1 MAAGA
6 QQTKVVRVG
15 YVWSTNFAEG
25 ESDEEY
31 KSGYAYEYLQ
41 KVAYYTGWEYQY
53 VYGDW
58 SDIFQ
63 MLVDGQ
69 VDLMIGVSYTPERA
83 RIMDFPDY
91 PMGQENY
98 YIYVWQN
105 SALANLS
112 ASELVGLS
120 IGCTGGSMQNLSL
133 EAWNQ
138 EHGSSCTIQTFSG
151 NIDMYKAFASHT
163 IDAVVDTDNAI
174 LPTDGLVPLVK
185 VGSSDYYLAVRK
197 NAEDILSELNTA
209 LEQIDHSDPYYLQN
223 LHSKFFSE
231 TAIATTLTAPEKA
244 WLADH
249 PVIRVGYLNSYLP
262 YCSKDG
268 SGQPTGVMLDIFS
281 GIFAKLKVD
290 AQPQI
295 QYTAFDNQQAM
306 VDAVKAGDV
315 DVIFPIGGDVWFS
328 ESLGLYQTA
337 DIAQILLDLVYKGDY
352 AHLTIEKIGVNRNNL
367 MQYMDSVHRYPDA
380 QVVFFDS
387 TEDCLKAIVS
397 GSIDC
402 TITNG
407 LRTDGLVRR
416 DIYQS
421 LNALELSDPF
431 PICMGVR
438 RGETD
443 LLILLNHGLNTLDKN
458 YVLSSTYQ
466 YQDNIYVYTPMD
478 FLLENVLWVVTGIVL
493 FALVIILAAYRDAQ
507 KTRRHLAQEKALTKN
522 LEDALEE
529 AQCANQAKTIFLNN
543 ISHDI
548 RTPMNAIMGFT
559 DIAMKY
565 NPKPEVENCLQKIRE
580 SSEHLLTLI
589 NDVLDISRI
598 ESGKIKFAPIGV
610 DIVEVADT
618 VLSIMYG
625 FLSNRNI
632 TFHTHLAIPETRY
645 VLADAVRIREVLVN
659 ILGNAVKF
667 TGDGGSITFTSDYL
681 PGADDR
687 HMIVRYRVTDTG
699 VGMTKEFVK
708 HIFDEFS
715 QEESSARTYY
725 KGSGLGMAISKRY
738 VDLMD
743 GNISVESEKGK
754 GSTFTVE
761 LPLELTEADKV
772 QKQASPGDST
782 DLTGVKILMAEDN
795 DLNAEI
801 AMVQLEELGIHITRA
816 SDGKEALKIFA
827 SNQPGTFDIIFMDI
841 MMPNMNGYE
850 ATKAIRA
857 LQNRPDARTIP
868 IIAMTANA
876 FAEDVQASLDAGM
889 NLSLI
894 HI

>member
-1 MAAGA
+1 MKKRLTALLLSLVLVAGLIWA
-6 QQTKVVRVG
+6 GFAYFGFVSQTIYEESTAHLTEIFHQANQTLYNLVSVN
-15 YVWSTNFAEG
+15 WSRMRMWVPYLEKA
-25 ESDEEY
+25 ESDEEVL
-31 KSGYAYEYLQ
+31 AYVDQAREESNFTDFYFISRNGEYLTL
-41 KVAYYTGWEYQY
+41 TGNRGYLDLRDQLPNLILEKQPIVVNSVVPDQPEIMVFAIPAKQGSYRGFDY
-53 VYGDW
+53 EAIAITYNN
-58 SDIFQ
+58 SD
-63 MLVDGQ
+63 MV
-69 VDLMIGVSYTPERA
+69 
-83 RIMDFPDY
+83 
-91 PMGQENY
+91 N
-98 YIYVWQN
+98 
-105 SALANLS
+105 ALKIS
-112 ASELVGLS
+112 
-120 IGCTGGSMQNLSL
+120 
-133 EAWNQ
+133 
-138 EHGSSCTIQTFSG
+138 
-151 NIDMYKAFASHT
+151 AFAGQAST
-163 IDAVVDTDNAI
+163 YAVLPDGRIAVDN
-174 LPTDGLVPLVK
+174 
-185 VGSSDYYLAVRK
+185 SSEA
-197 NAEDILSELNTA
+197 
-209 LEQIDHSDPYYLQN
+209 
-223 LHSKFFSE
+223 
-231 TAIATTLTAPEKA
+231 
-244 WLADH
+244 
-249 PVIRVGYLNSYLP
+249 
-262 YCSKDG
+262 
-268 SGQPTGVMLDIFS
+268 
-281 GIFAKLKVD
+281 
-290 AQPQI
+290 
-295 QYTAFDNQQAM
+295 
-306 VDAVKAGDV
+306 
-315 DVIFPIGGDVWFS
+315 
-328 ESLGLYQTA
+328 
-337 DIAQILLDLVYKGDY
+337 
-352 AHLTIEKIGVNRNNL
+352 
-367 MQYMDSVHRYPDA
+367 MDSVHNLFVLLEESKSLTDDQITA
-380 QVVFFDS
+380 LQQDFLS
-387 TEDCLKAIVS
+387 GNS
-397 GSIDC
+397 GSLLFKINGVSNYLVYESANFQNWTVVGIVPADVVNSSMNELQTT
-402 TITNG
+402 TITVVSAI
-407 LRTDGLVRR
+407 TIAMAV
-416 DIYQS
+416 
-421 LNALELSDPF
+421 
-431 PICMGVR
+431 M
-438 RGETD
+438 
-443 LLILLNHGLNTLDKN
+443 LLL
-458 YVLSSTYQ
+458 
-466 YQDNIYVYTPMD
+466 
-478 FLLENVLWVVTGIVL
+478 
-493 FALVIILAAYRDAQ
+493 LVIIQNRQKLKQKDKALLARDELFSKLSVNVDDVFLMVDANDLRVEYVSPNIEKLVGISEQQVLDDIHEIEHLIRTDESVHILDQLSTILPGEQREWDREYIHQ
-507 KTRRHLAQEKALTKN
+507 KTGEELWFRVVVFCTDIQGEKKYILDLSDRTKDKKIN
-522 LEDALEE
+522 QRLEDAFHTAEN
-529 AQCANQAKTIFLNN
+529 ANRAKTTFLNN
-543 ISHDI
+543 MSHDI
-548 RTPMNAIMGFT
+548 RTPMNAIIGFT
-559 DIAMKY
+559 NIAMKHE
-565 NPKPEVENCLQKIRE
+565 PEPEVRGCLEKIRE
-580 SSEHLLTLI
+580 SSDHLLTLI

-782 DLTGVKILMAEDN
+782 DLAGVKILMAEDN

-841 MMPNMNGYE
+841 MMPKMNGYE

-889 NLSLI
+889 NDHLSKPIVIDEVVKTIARNLNR
-894 HI
+894 

>member
-1 MAAGA
+1 MKKRWIALLLVLVLVAGVIWAGSAYFDFVA
-6 QQTKVVRVG
+6 QTIFDESTAHLTEIFHQANQQLYNLVSVN
-15 YVWSTNFAEG
+15 WSRMRMWAPYIEKTQ
-25 ESDEEY
+25 SDEEI
-31 KSGYAYEYLQ
+31 
-41 KVAYYTGWEYQY
+41 VAYVNQAREESNFTNFYFI
-53 VYGDW
+53 
-58 SDIFQ
+58 SR
-63 MLVDGQ
+63 DGKYITLSEGRGYL
-69 VDLMIGVSYTPERA
+69 DLRE
-83 RIMDFPDY
+83 
-91 PMGQENY
+91 Q
-98 YIYVWQN
+98 
-105 SALANLS
+105 
-112 ASELVGLS
+112 
-120 IGCTGGSMQNLSL
+120 
-133 EAWNQ
+133 
-138 EHGSSCTIQTFSG
+138 
-151 NIDMYKAFASHT
+151 
-163 IDAVVDTDNAI
+163 
-174 LPTDGLVPLVK
+174 LPTLILDDQPIIVNSVVPDKPEIMVFAIPTER
-185 VGSSDYYLAVRK
+185 GSFRGFDY
-197 NAEDILSELNTA
+197 E
-209 LEQIDHSDPYYLQN
+209 
-223 LHSKFFSE
+223 
-231 TAIATTLTAPEKA
+231 AIAIT
-244 WLADH
+244 
-249 PVIRVGYLNSYLP
+249 YNNSDMVEALKISAFNGQASTYAVLP
-262 YCSKDG
+262 DG
-268 SGQPTGVMLDIFS
+268 RI
-281 GIFAKLKVD
+281 AVD
-290 AQPQI
+290 
-295 QYTAFDNQQAM
+295 NS
-306 VDAVKAGDV
+306 
-315 DVIFPIGGDVWFS
+315 S
-328 ESLGLYQTA
+328 EA
-337 DIAQILLDLVYKGDY
+337 
-352 AHLTIEKIGVNRNNL
+352 
-367 MQYMDSVHRYPDA
+367 MDSVHNLFVLLEESKSLTDDQITA
-380 QVVFFDS
+380 LQQDFLS
-387 TEDCLKAIVS
+387 GNS
-397 GSIDC
+397 GSLLFKINGVSNYLVYEPANFQNWTVVGIVPADVVNSSMNELQAT
-402 TITNG
+402 TITVVSAITIAMAVMLLLLVIIQNRQKLKQKDNALLARDELFSKLSVNVDDVFLMVDAKDLHVEYVSPNIEKLVG
-407 LRTDGLVRR
+407 ISEQQVFDDIHEIEHLLRTDESEHIL
-416 DIYQS
+416 DQ
-421 LNALELSDPF
+421 LSDILP
-431 PICMGVR
+431 
-438 RGETD
+438 GEQRLWDREYIHQITGEELWFRVAAFCTD
-443 LLILLNHGLNTLDKN
+443 IQGEAKYILDLSDRTKDKKIN
-458 YVLSSTYQ
+458 QKLADAVHTA
-466 YQDNIYVYTPMD
+466 
-478 FLLENVLWVVTGIVL
+478 EN
-493 FALVIILAAYRDAQ
+493 
-507 KTRRHLAQEKALTKN
+507 
-522 LEDALEE
+522 
-529 AQCANQAKTIFLNN
+529 ANRAKTIFLNN
-543 ISHDI
+543 MSHDI

-699 VGMTKEFVK
+699 VGMTKEFMK

-715 QEESSARTYY
+715 QEESSARTHY

-738 VDLMD
+738 VDLMG

-772 QKQASPGDST
+772 QKQVSPVDST

-827 SNQPGTFDIIFMDI
+827 SNQPGTFDIILMDI
-841 MMPNMNGYE
+841 MMPKMNCYE

-889 NLSLI
+889 NDHLSKPI
-894 HI
+894 VMEEVIKAIARNIRQ

>member
-1 MAAGA
+1 MKKRWIALLLVLVLAAGVIWAGSAYFDFVA
-6 QQTKVVRVG
+6 QTIFDESTAHLTEIFHQANQQLYNLVSVN
-15 YVWSTNFAEG
+15 WSRMRMWAPYIEKTQ
-25 ESDEEY
+25 SDEEI
-31 KSGYAYEYLQ
+31 
-41 KVAYYTGWEYQY
+41 VAYVNQAREESNFTDFYFI
-53 VYGDW
+53 
-58 SDIFQ
+58 SR
-63 MLVDGQ
+63 DGK
-69 VDLMIGVSYTPERA
+69 
-83 RIMDFPDY
+83 
-91 PMGQENY
+91 
-98 YIYVWQN
+98 YI
-105 SALANLS
+105 
-112 ASELVGLS
+112 
-120 IGCTGGSMQNLSL
+120 T
-133 EAWNQ
+133 
-138 EHGSSCTIQTFSG
+138 
-151 NIDMYKAFASHT
+151 
-163 IDAVVDTDNAI
+163 
-174 LPTDGLVPLVK
+174 
-185 VGSSDYYLAVRK
+185 
-197 NAEDILSELNTA
+197 LSEGRGYLD
-209 LEQIDHSDPYYLQN
+209 LREQLPILILDDQPIVVNSVVPDKPEIMVFAIPTERGSFRGFDY
-223 LHSKFFSE
+223 E
-231 TAIATTLTAPEKA
+231 AIAIT
-244 WLADH
+244 
-249 PVIRVGYLNSYLP
+249 YNNSDMVEALKISAFNGQASTYAVLP
-262 YCSKDG
+262 DG
-268 SGQPTGVMLDIFS
+268 RI
-281 GIFAKLKVD
+281 AVD
-290 AQPQI
+290 
-295 QYTAFDNQQAM
+295 NS
-306 VDAVKAGDV
+306 
-315 DVIFPIGGDVWFS
+315 S
-328 ESLGLYQTA
+328 EA
-337 DIAQILLDLVYKGDY
+337 
-352 AHLTIEKIGVNRNNL
+352 
-367 MQYMDSVHRYPDA
+367 MDSVHNLFVLLEESKSLTDDQITA
-380 QVVFFDS
+380 LQQDFLS
-387 TEDCLKAIVS
+387 GNS
-397 GSIDC
+397 GSLLFKINGVSNYLVYESANFQNWTVVGIVPADVVNSSMNELQTT
-402 TITNG
+402 TITVVSAITIAMAVMLLLLVIIQNRQKLKQKDNALLARDELFSKLSVNVDDVFLMVDAKDLRVEYVSPNIEKLVG
-407 LRTDGLVRR
+407 ISEQQVFDDIHEIEHLLRTDESEHIL
-416 DIYQS
+416 DQ
-421 LNALELSDPF
+421 LSDILPGEQRLWDREYIHQITGEELWF
-431 PICMGVR
+431 RVAAFCTDIQ
-438 RGETD
+438 GETKYILD
-443 LLILLNHGLNTLDKN
+443 LSDRTKDKKIN
-458 YVLSSTYQ
+458 QKLADAVHTA
-466 YQDNIYVYTPMD
+466 
-478 FLLENVLWVVTGIVL
+478 EN
-493 FALVIILAAYRDAQ
+493 
-507 KTRRHLAQEKALTKN
+507 
-522 LEDALEE
+522 
-529 AQCANQAKTIFLNN
+529 ANRAKTIFLNN
-543 ISHDI
+543 MSHDI

-565 NPKPEVENCLQKIRE
+565 HPKPEVENCLQKIRE

-610 DIVEVADT
+610 DIVEVTDT

-738 VDLMD
+738 VDLMG

-782 DLTGVKILMAEDN
+782 DLAGVKILMAEDN

-841 MMPNMNGYE
+841 MMPKMNGYE

-889 NLSLI
+889 NDHLSKPI
-894 HI
+894 VMEEVIKTIARNIRQ

>member
-1 MAAGA
+1 MKKRWIALLLVLVLVAGVIWAGSAYFDFVA
-6 QQTKVVRVG
+6 QTIFDE
-15 YVWSTNFAEG
+15 ST
-25 ESDEEY
+25 
-31 KSGYAYEYLQ
+31 
-41 KVAYYTGWEYQY
+41 
-53 VYGDW
+53 
-58 SDIFQ
+58 
-63 MLVDGQ
+63 
-69 VDLMIGVSYTPERA
+69 
-83 RIMDFPDY
+83 
-91 PMGQENY
+91 
-98 YIYVWQN
+98 
-105 SALANLS
+105 
-112 ASELVGLS
+112 
-120 IGCTGGSMQNLSL
+120 
-133 EAWNQ
+133 
-138 EHGSSCTIQTFSG
+138 
-151 NIDMYKAFASHT
+151 
-163 IDAVVDTDNAI
+163 
-174 LPTDGLVPLVK
+174 
-185 VGSSDYYLAVRK
+185 
-197 NAEDILSELNTA
+197 
-209 LEQIDHSDPYYLQN
+209 
-223 LHSKFFSE
+223 
-231 TAIATTLTAPEKA
+231 
-244 WLADH
+244 
-249 PVIRVGYLNSYLP
+249 
-262 YCSKDG
+262 
-268 SGQPTGVMLDIFS
+268 
-281 GIFAKLKVD
+281 
-290 AQPQI
+290 
-295 QYTAFDNQQAM
+295 
-306 VDAVKAGDV
+306 
-315 DVIFPIGGDVWFS
+315 
-328 ESLGLYQTA
+328 
-337 DIAQILLDLVYKGDY
+337 
-352 AHLTIEKIGVNRNNL
+352 AHLTEIFHQANQQLYNLVSVNWSRMRMWAPYIEKTQSAEEIVAYVNQAREESNFTNFYFISRDGKYITLSEGRGYLDLREQLPILILDDQPIVVNSVVPDKPEIMVFAIPTERGSFRGFDYEAIAITYNNSDMVEAL
-367 MQYMDSVHRYPDA
+367 KISAFNGQASTYAVLPDGRIAVDNSSEAMDSVHNLFVLLEESKSLTDDQITA
-380 QVVFFDS
+380 LQQDFLS
-387 TEDCLKAIVS
+387 GNS
-397 GSIDC
+397 GSLLFKINGVSNYLVYESANFQNWTVVGIVPADVVNSSMNKLQST
-402 TITNG
+402 TITVVSAIAIAMAVMLLLLVIIQNRQKLKQKDNALLARDELFSNLSVNVDDVFLMVDAKDLRVEYVSPNIEKLVG
-407 LRTDGLVRR
+407 ISEQQVFDDIHEIEHLLRTDESEHIL
-416 DIYQS
+416 DQ
-421 LNALELSDPF
+421 LSDILP
-431 PICMGVR
+431 
-438 RGETD
+438 GEQRLWDREYIHQITGEELWFRVAAFCTD
-443 LLILLNHGLNTLDKN
+443 IQGEAKYILDLSDRTKDKKIN
-458 YVLSSTYQ
+458 QKLADAVHTA
-466 YQDNIYVYTPMD
+466 
-478 FLLENVLWVVTGIVL
+478 EN
-493 FALVIILAAYRDAQ
+493 
-507 KTRRHLAQEKALTKN
+507 
-522 LEDALEE
+522 
-529 AQCANQAKTIFLNN
+529 ANRAKTIFLNN
-543 ISHDI
+543 MSHDI
-548 RTPMNAIMGFT
+548 RTPMNAIIGFT
-559 DIAMKY
+559 NIARKY

-699 VGMTKEFVK
+699 VGMTKEFLK

-715 QEESSARTYY
+715 QEESSARTHY

-738 VDLMD
+738 VDLMG

-841 MMPNMNGYE
+841 MMPKMNGYE

-889 NLSLI
+889 NDHLSKPI
-894 HI
+894 VMEEVIKTIARNIRQ

>member
-1 MAAGA
+1 MKKRWIALLLVLVLVAGVIWAGSAYFDFVA
-6 QQTKVVRVG
+6 QTIFDESTAHLTEIFHQANQQLYNLVSVN
-15 YVWSTNFAEG
+15 WSRMRMWAPYIEKTQ
-25 ESDEEY
+25 SDEEI
-31 KSGYAYEYLQ
+31 
-41 KVAYYTGWEYQY
+41 VAYVNQAREESNFTNFYFI
-53 VYGDW
+53 
-58 SDIFQ
+58 SR
-63 MLVDGQ
+63 DGKYITLSEGRGYL
-69 VDLMIGVSYTPERA
+69 DLRE
-83 RIMDFPDY
+83 
-91 PMGQENY
+91 Q
-98 YIYVWQN
+98 
-105 SALANLS
+105 
-112 ASELVGLS
+112 
-120 IGCTGGSMQNLSL
+120 
-133 EAWNQ
+133 
-138 EHGSSCTIQTFSG
+138 
-151 NIDMYKAFASHT
+151 
-163 IDAVVDTDNAI
+163 
-174 LPTDGLVPLVK
+174 LPTLILDDQPIVVNSVVPDKPEIMVFAIPTER
-185 VGSSDYYLAVRK
+185 GSFRGFDY
-197 NAEDILSELNTA
+197 E
-209 LEQIDHSDPYYLQN
+209 
-223 LHSKFFSE
+223 
-231 TAIATTLTAPEKA
+231 AIAIT
-244 WLADH
+244 
-249 PVIRVGYLNSYLP
+249 YNNSDMVEALKISAFNGQASTYAVLP
-262 YCSKDG
+262 DG
-268 SGQPTGVMLDIFS
+268 RI
-281 GIFAKLKVD
+281 AVD
-290 AQPQI
+290 
-295 QYTAFDNQQAM
+295 NS
-306 VDAVKAGDV
+306 
-315 DVIFPIGGDVWFS
+315 S
-328 ESLGLYQTA
+328 EA
-337 DIAQILLDLVYKGDY
+337 
-352 AHLTIEKIGVNRNNL
+352 
-367 MQYMDSVHRYPDA
+367 MDSVHNLFVLLEESKSLTDDQITA
-380 QVVFFDS
+380 LQQDFLS
-387 TEDCLKAIVS
+387 GNS
-397 GSIDC
+397 GSLLFKINGVSNYLVYEPANFQNWTVVGIVPADVVNSSMNELQTT
-402 TITNG
+402 TITVVSAI
-407 LRTDGLVRR
+407 TIAMAV
-416 DIYQS
+416 
-421 LNALELSDPF
+421 
-431 PICMGVR
+431 M
-438 RGETD
+438 
-443 LLILLNHGLNTLDKN
+443 LLL
-458 YVLSSTYQ
+458 
-466 YQDNIYVYTPMD
+466 
-478 FLLENVLWVVTGIVL
+478 
-493 FALVIILAAYRDAQ
+493 LVIIQNRQKLKQKDNALLARDELFSKLSVNVDDVFLMVDAKDLRVEYVSPNIEKLVGISEQQVFDDIHEIEHLLRKDESEPILDQLSDILPGEQRLWDREYIHQITGEELWFRVAAFCTDIQGEAKYILDLSDRTKDKKINQ
-507 KTRRHLAQEKALTKN
+507 KLA
-522 LEDALEE
+522 DAVHTAEN
-529 AQCANQAKTIFLNN
+529 ANRAKTIFLNN
-543 ISHDI
+543 MSHDI

-699 VGMTKEFVK
+699 VGMTKEFLK

-715 QEESSARTYY
+715 QEESSARTHY

-738 VDLMD
+738 VDLMG

-841 MMPNMNGYE
+841 MMPKMNGYE

-889 NLSLI
+889 NDHLSKPI
-894 HI
+894 VMEEVIKAIAGNIRQ

>member
-1 MAAGA
+1 MKKRWIALLLVLVLVAGVIWAGSAYFDFVA
-6 QQTKVVRVG
+6 QTIFDESTAHLTEIFHQANQQLYNLVSDN
-15 YVWSTNFAEG
+15 WSRMRMWAPYIEKTQ
-25 ESDEEY
+25 SDEEI
-31 KSGYAYEYLQ
+31 
-41 KVAYYTGWEYQY
+41 VAYVNQAREESNFTNFYFI
-53 VYGDW
+53 
-58 SDIFQ
+58 SR
-63 MLVDGQ
+63 DGKYITLSEDRGYL
-69 VDLMIGVSYTPERA
+69 DLRE
-83 RIMDFPDY
+83 
-91 PMGQENY
+91 Q
-98 YIYVWQN
+98 
-105 SALANLS
+105 
-112 ASELVGLS
+112 
-120 IGCTGGSMQNLSL
+120 
-133 EAWNQ
+133 
-138 EHGSSCTIQTFSG
+138 
-151 NIDMYKAFASHT
+151 
-163 IDAVVDTDNAI
+163 
-174 LPTDGLVPLVK
+174 LPTLILDDQPIVVNSVVPDKPEIMVFAIPTER
-185 VGSSDYYLAVRK
+185 GSFRGFDY
-197 NAEDILSELNTA
+197 E
-209 LEQIDHSDPYYLQN
+209 
-223 LHSKFFSE
+223 
-231 TAIATTLTAPEKA
+231 AIAIT
-244 WLADH
+244 
-249 PVIRVGYLNSYLP
+249 YNNSDMVEALKISAFNGQASTYAVLP
-262 YCSKDG
+262 DG
-268 SGQPTGVMLDIFS
+268 RI
-281 GIFAKLKVD
+281 AVD
-290 AQPQI
+290 
-295 QYTAFDNQQAM
+295 NS
-306 VDAVKAGDV
+306 
-315 DVIFPIGGDVWFS
+315 S
-328 ESLGLYQTA
+328 EA
-337 DIAQILLDLVYKGDY
+337 
-352 AHLTIEKIGVNRNNL
+352 
-367 MQYMDSVHRYPDA
+367 MDSVHNLFVLLEESKSLTDDQITA
-380 QVVFFDS
+380 LQQDFLS
-387 TEDCLKAIVS
+387 GNS
-397 GSIDC
+397 GSLLFKINGVSNYLVYESANFQNWTVVGIVPADVVNSSMNELQTT
-402 TITNG
+402 TITVVSAITIAMAVMLLLLVIIQNRQKLKQKDNALLARDELFSKLSVNVDDVFLMVDAKDLRVEYVSPNIEKLVG
-407 LRTDGLVRR
+407 ISEQQVFDDIHEIEHLLRTDESEHIL
-416 DIYQS
+416 DQ
-421 LNALELSDPF
+421 LSDILP
-431 PICMGVR
+431 
-438 RGETD
+438 GEQRLWDRECIHQITGEELWFRVAAFCTD
-443 LLILLNHGLNTLDKN
+443 IQGEAKYILDLSDRTKDKKIN
-458 YVLSSTYQ
+458 QKLADAVHTA
-466 YQDNIYVYTPMD
+466 
-478 FLLENVLWVVTGIVL
+478 EN
-493 FALVIILAAYRDAQ
+493 
-507 KTRRHLAQEKALTKN
+507 
-522 LEDALEE
+522 
-529 AQCANQAKTIFLNN
+529 ANRAKTIFLNN
-543 ISHDI
+543 MSHDI
-548 RTPMNAIMGFT
+548 RTPMNAIIGFT
-559 DIAMKY
+559 NIARKY

-715 QEESSARTYY
+715 QEESSARTHY

-738 VDLMD
+738 VDLMG

-841 MMPNMNGYE
+841 MMPKMNGYE

-868 IIAMTANA
+868 IIALTANA

-889 NLSLI
+889 NDHLSKPI
-894 HI
+894 VMEEVIKTIARNIRQ

>member
-1 MAAGA
+1 MKKRWIALLLVLVLVAGVIWAGSAYFDFVA
-6 QQTKVVRVG
+6 QTIFDESTAHLTEIFHQANQQLYNLVSDN
-15 YVWSTNFAEG
+15 WSRMRMWAPYIEKTQ
-25 ESDEEY
+25 SDEEI
-31 KSGYAYEYLQ
+31 
-41 KVAYYTGWEYQY
+41 VAYVNQAREESNFTNFYFISRDGKYITLSEGRGYLDLREQLPTLILDDQPIVVNSVVPDKPEIMVFAIPTERGSFRGFDYEAIAITY
-53 VYGDW
+53 NN
-58 SDIFQ
+58 SDMVEALKISAFNGQ
-63 MLVDGQ
+63 ASTYAVLPDGRIAVDNSSEAMDNVHNLFVLLEESKSLTDDQITALQQDFLSGNSGS
-69 VDLMIGVSYTPERA
+69 LLFKINGVS
-83 RIMDFPDY
+83 
-91 PMGQENY
+91 NY
-98 YIYVWQN
+98 LVYESANFQN
-105 SALANLS
+105 WTVVGIVPADVVNSSMNELQTTTITVVSAITIAMAVMLLL
-112 ASELVGLS
+112 LV
-120 IGCTGGSMQNLSL
+120 IIQNRQKLK
-133 EAWNQ
+133 Q
-138 EHGSSCTIQTFSG
+138 
-151 NIDMYKAFASHT
+151 K
-163 IDAVVDTDNAI
+163 DNA
-174 LPTDGLVPLVK
+174 L
-185 VGSSDYYLAVRK
+185 LARDELFSK
-197 NAEDILSELNTA
+197 LSVN
-209 LEQIDHSDPYYLQN
+209 
-223 LHSKFFSE
+223 
-231 TAIATTLTAPEKA
+231 
-244 WLADH
+244 
-249 PVIRVGYLNSYLP
+249 
-262 YCSKDG
+262 
-268 SGQPTGVMLDIFS
+268 
-281 GIFAKLKVD
+281 VD
-290 AQPQI
+290 DV
-295 QYTAFDNQQAM
+295 FLM
-306 VDAVKAGDV
+306 VDAK
-315 DVIFPIGGDVWFS
+315 
-328 ESLGLYQTA
+328 
-337 DIAQILLDLVYKGDY
+337 DLRVEYVSPN
-352 AHLTIEKIGVNRNNL
+352 IEKLVGISE
-367 MQYMDSVHRYPDA
+367 Q
-380 QVVFFDS
+380 QVFDDIH
-387 TEDCLKAIVS
+387 EIEHL
-397 GSIDC
+397 
-402 TITNG
+402 
-407 LRTDGLVRR
+407 LRTDESEHIL
-416 DIYQS
+416 DQ
-421 LNALELSDPF
+421 LSDILPGEQRLWDREYIHQITGEELWF
-431 PICMGVR
+431 RVAAFCTDIQ
-438 RGETD
+438 GETKYILD
-443 LLILLNHGLNTLDKN
+443 LSDRTKDKKIN
-458 YVLSSTYQ
+458 QKLADAVHTA
-466 YQDNIYVYTPMD
+466 
-478 FLLENVLWVVTGIVL
+478 EN
-493 FALVIILAAYRDAQ
+493 
-507 KTRRHLAQEKALTKN
+507 
-522 LEDALEE
+522 
-529 AQCANQAKTIFLNN
+529 ANRAKTIFLNN
-543 ISHDI
+543 MSHDI

-565 NPKPEVENCLQKIRE
+565 HPKPEVENCLQKIRE

-610 DIVEVADT
+610 DIVEVTDT

-699 VGMTKEFVK
+699 VGMTKEFLK

-715 QEESSARTYY
+715 QEESSARTHY

-738 VDLMD
+738 VDLMG

-841 MMPNMNGYE
+841 MMPKMNGYE

-889 NLSLI
+889 NDHLSKPI
-894 HI
+894 VMEEVIKTIARNIRQ

>member
-1 MAAGA
+1 MKKRWIALLLVLILLAGVIWAGSAYFDFVA
-6 QQTKVVRVG
+6 QTIFDESTAHLTEIFHQANQQLYNLVSVN
-15 YVWSTNFAEG
+15 WSRMRMWAPYIEKTQ
-25 ESDEEY
+25 SDEEI
-31 KSGYAYEYLQ
+31 
-41 KVAYYTGWEYQY
+41 VAYVNQAREESNFTNFYFISRDGKYITLSEGRGYLDLREQLPTLILDDQPIVVNSVVPDKPEIMVFAIPTERGSFRGFDYEAIAITY
-53 VYGDW
+53 NN
-58 SDIFQ
+58 SDIVEALKISAFNGQ
-63 MLVDGQ
+63 ASTYAVLPDGRIAVD
-69 VDLMIGVSYTPERA
+69 
-83 RIMDFPDY
+83 
-91 PMGQENY
+91 
-98 YIYVWQN
+98 N
-105 SALANLS
+105 S
-112 ASELVGLS
+112 SE
-120 IGCTGGSMQNLSL
+120 
-133 EAWNQ
+133 A
-138 EHGSSCTIQTFSG
+138 
-151 NIDMYKAFASHT
+151 
-163 IDAVVDTDNAI
+163 
-174 LPTDGLVPLVK
+174 
-185 VGSSDYYLAVRK
+185 
-197 NAEDILSELNTA
+197 
-209 LEQIDHSDPYYLQN
+209 
-223 LHSKFFSE
+223 
-231 TAIATTLTAPEKA
+231 
-244 WLADH
+244 
-249 PVIRVGYLNSYLP
+249 
-262 YCSKDG
+262 
-268 SGQPTGVMLDIFS
+268 
-281 GIFAKLKVD
+281 
-290 AQPQI
+290 
-295 QYTAFDNQQAM
+295 
-306 VDAVKAGDV
+306 
-315 DVIFPIGGDVWFS
+315 
-328 ESLGLYQTA
+328 
-337 DIAQILLDLVYKGDY
+337 
-352 AHLTIEKIGVNRNNL
+352 
-367 MQYMDSVHRYPDA
+367 MDSVHNLFVLLEESKSLTDDQITA
-380 QVVFFDS
+380 LQQDFLS
-387 TEDCLKAIVS
+387 GNS
-397 GSIDC
+397 GSLLFKINGVSNYLVYESANFQNWTVVGIVPADVVNSSMNELQTT
-402 TITNG
+402 TITVVSAITIAMAVMLLLLVIIQNRQKLKQKDNALLARDELFSKLSVNVDDVFLMVDAKDLRVEYVSPNIEKLVG
-407 LRTDGLVRR
+407 ISEQQVFDDIHEIEHLLRTDESEPIL
-416 DIYQS
+416 DQ
-421 LNALELSDPF
+421 LSDILP
-431 PICMGVR
+431 
-438 RGETD
+438 GEQRLWDREYIHQITGEELWFRVAAFCTD
-443 LLILLNHGLNTLDKN
+443 IQGEAKYILDLSDRTKDKKIN
-458 YVLSSTYQ
+458 QKLADAVHTA
-466 YQDNIYVYTPMD
+466 
-478 FLLENVLWVVTGIVL
+478 EN
-493 FALVIILAAYRDAQ
+493 
-507 KTRRHLAQEKALTKN
+507 
-522 LEDALEE
+522 
-529 AQCANQAKTIFLNN
+529 ANRAKTIFLNN
-543 ISHDI
+543 MSHDI

-699 VGMTKEFVK
+699 VGMTKEFMK

-715 QEESSARTYY
+715 QEESSARTHY

-738 VDLMD
+738 VDLMG

-827 SNQPGTFDIIFMDI
+827 SNQPGTFDIILMDI
-841 MMPNMNGYE
+841 MMPKMNGYE

-889 NLSLI
+889 NDHLSKPI
-894 HI
+894 VMEEVIKAIARNIRQ

>member
-1 MAAGA
+1 MKKRWIALLLVLVLAAGVIWAGSAYFDFVA
-6 QQTKVVRVG
+6 QTIFDESTAHLTEIFHQANQQLYNLVSDN
-15 YVWSTNFAEG
+15 WSRMRMWAPYIEKTQ
-25 ESDEEY
+25 SDEEI
-31 KSGYAYEYLQ
+31 
-41 KVAYYTGWEYQY
+41 VAYVNQAREESNFTNFYFISRDGKYITLSEGRGYLDLREQLPTLILDDQPIVVNSVVPDKPEIMVFAIPTEQGSFRGFDYEAIAITY
-53 VYGDW
+53 NN
-58 SDIFQ
+58 SDMVEALKISAFNGQ
-63 MLVDGQ
+63 ASTYAVLPDGRIAVDNSSEAMDNVHNLFVLLEESKSLTDDQITALQQDFLSGNSGS
-69 VDLMIGVSYTPERA
+69 LLFKINGVS
-83 RIMDFPDY
+83 
-91 PMGQENY
+91 NY
-98 YIYVWQN
+98 LVYESANFQN
-105 SALANLS
+105 WTVVGIVPADVVNSSMNELQTTTITVVSAITIAMAVMLLL
-112 ASELVGLS
+112 LV
-120 IGCTGGSMQNLSL
+120 IIQNRQKLK
-133 EAWNQ
+133 Q
-138 EHGSSCTIQTFSG
+138 
-151 NIDMYKAFASHT
+151 K
-163 IDAVVDTDNAI
+163 DNA
-174 LPTDGLVPLVK
+174 L
-185 VGSSDYYLAVRK
+185 LARDELFSK
-197 NAEDILSELNTA
+197 LSVN
-209 LEQIDHSDPYYLQN
+209 
-223 LHSKFFSE
+223 
-231 TAIATTLTAPEKA
+231 
-244 WLADH
+244 
-249 PVIRVGYLNSYLP
+249 
-262 YCSKDG
+262 
-268 SGQPTGVMLDIFS
+268 
-281 GIFAKLKVD
+281 VD
-290 AQPQI
+290 DV
-295 QYTAFDNQQAM
+295 FLM
-306 VDAVKAGDV
+306 VDAK
-315 DVIFPIGGDVWFS
+315 
-328 ESLGLYQTA
+328 
-337 DIAQILLDLVYKGDY
+337 DLRVEYVSPN
-352 AHLTIEKIGVNRNNL
+352 IEKLVGISE
-367 MQYMDSVHRYPDA
+367 Q
-380 QVVFFDS
+380 QVFDDIH
-387 TEDCLKAIVS
+387 EIEHL
-397 GSIDC
+397 
-402 TITNG
+402 
-407 LRTDGLVRR
+407 LRTDESEHIL
-416 DIYQS
+416 DQ
-421 LNALELSDPF
+421 LSDILPGEQRLWDREYIHQITGEELWF
-431 PICMGVR
+431 RVAAFCTDIQ
-438 RGETD
+438 GETKYILD
-443 LLILLNHGLNTLDKN
+443 LSDRTKDKKIN
-458 YVLSSTYQ
+458 QKLADAVHTA
-466 YQDNIYVYTPMD
+466 
-478 FLLENVLWVVTGIVL
+478 EN
-493 FALVIILAAYRDAQ
+493 
-507 KTRRHLAQEKALTKN
+507 
-522 LEDALEE
+522 
-529 AQCANQAKTIFLNN
+529 ANRAKTIFLNN
-543 ISHDI
+543 MSHDI

-565 NPKPEVENCLQKIRE
+565 HPKPEVENCLQKIRE

-610 DIVEVADT
+610 DIVEVTDT

-699 VGMTKEFVK
+699 VGMTKEFLK

-715 QEESSARTYY
+715 QEESSARTHY

-738 VDLMD
+738 VDLMG

-841 MMPNMNGYE
+841 MMPKMNGYE

-889 NLSLI
+889 NDHLSKPI
-894 HI
+894 VMEEVIKTIARNIRQ

>member
-1 MAAGA
+1 MKKRWIALLLVLVLAAGVIWAGSSYFDFVA
-6 QQTKVVRVG
+6 QTIFDESTAHLTEIFHQANQQLYNLVSDN
-15 YVWSTNFAEG
+15 WSRMRMWAPYIEKTQ
-25 ESDEEY
+25 SDEEI
-31 KSGYAYEYLQ
+31 
-41 KVAYYTGWEYQY
+41 VAYVNQAREESNFTNFYFI
-53 VYGDW
+53 
-58 SDIFQ
+58 SR
-63 MLVDGQ
+63 DGKYITLSEDRGYL
-69 VDLMIGVSYTPERA
+69 DLRE
-83 RIMDFPDY
+83 
-91 PMGQENY
+91 Q
-98 YIYVWQN
+98 
-105 SALANLS
+105 
-112 ASELVGLS
+112 
-120 IGCTGGSMQNLSL
+120 
-133 EAWNQ
+133 
-138 EHGSSCTIQTFSG
+138 
-151 NIDMYKAFASHT
+151 
-163 IDAVVDTDNAI
+163 
-174 LPTDGLVPLVK
+174 LPTLILDDQPIVVNSVVPDKPEIMVFAIPTERDSFR
-185 VGSSDYYLAVRK
+185 GFDY
-197 NAEDILSELNTA
+197 E
-209 LEQIDHSDPYYLQN
+209 
-223 LHSKFFSE
+223 
-231 TAIATTLTAPEKA
+231 AIAIT
-244 WLADH
+244 
-249 PVIRVGYLNSYLP
+249 YNNSDMVEALKISAFNGQASTYAVLP
-262 YCSKDG
+262 DG
-268 SGQPTGVMLDIFS
+268 RI
-281 GIFAKLKVD
+281 AVD
-290 AQPQI
+290 
-295 QYTAFDNQQAM
+295 NS
-306 VDAVKAGDV
+306 
-315 DVIFPIGGDVWFS
+315 S
-328 ESLGLYQTA
+328 EA
-337 DIAQILLDLVYKGDY
+337 
-352 AHLTIEKIGVNRNNL
+352 
-367 MQYMDSVHRYPDA
+367 MDSVHNLFVLLEESKSLTDDQITA
-380 QVVFFDS
+380 LQQDFLS
-387 TEDCLKAIVS
+387 GNS
-397 GSIDC
+397 GSLLFKINGVSNYLVYESANFQNWTVVGIVPADVVNSSMNELQTT
-402 TITNG
+402 TITVVSAIAIAMAVMLLLLVIIQNRQKLKQKDNALLARDELFSKLSVNVDDVFLMVDAKDLRVEYVSPNIEKLVG
-407 LRTDGLVRR
+407 ISEQQVFDDIHEIEHLLRTDESEHIL
-416 DIYQS
+416 DQ
-421 LNALELSDPF
+421 LSDILP
-431 PICMGVR
+431 
-438 RGETD
+438 GEQRLWDREYIHQITGEELWFRVAAFCTD
-443 LLILLNHGLNTLDKN
+443 IQGEAKYILDLSDRTKDKKIN
-458 YVLSSTYQ
+458 QKLADAVHTA
-466 YQDNIYVYTPMD
+466 
-478 FLLENVLWVVTGIVL
+478 EN
-493 FALVIILAAYRDAQ
+493 
-507 KTRRHLAQEKALTKN
+507 
-522 LEDALEE
+522 
-529 AQCANQAKTIFLNN
+529 ANRAKTIFLNN
-543 ISHDI
+543 MSHDI

-565 NPKPEVENCLQKIRE
+565 HPKPEVENCLQKIRE

-610 DIVEVADT
+610 DIVEVTDT

-667 TGDGGSITFTSDYL
+667 TDDGGSITFTSDYL

-715 QEESSARTYY
+715 QEESSARTHY

-738 VDLMD
+738 VDLMG

-841 MMPNMNGYE
+841 MMPKMNGYE

-889 NLSLI
+889 NDHLSKPI
-894 HI
+894 VMEEVIKTIARNIRQ

>member
-1 MAAGA
+1 MKKRWIALLLVLVLAAGVIWAGSAYFDFVA
-6 QQTKVVRVG
+6 QTIFDE
-15 YVWSTNFAEG
+15 ST
-25 ESDEEY
+25 
-31 KSGYAYEYLQ
+31 
-41 KVAYYTGWEYQY
+41 
-53 VYGDW
+53 
-58 SDIFQ
+58 
-63 MLVDGQ
+63 
-69 VDLMIGVSYTPERA
+69 
-83 RIMDFPDY
+83 
-91 PMGQENY
+91 
-98 YIYVWQN
+98 
-105 SALANLS
+105 
-112 ASELVGLS
+112 
-120 IGCTGGSMQNLSL
+120 
-133 EAWNQ
+133 
-138 EHGSSCTIQTFSG
+138 
-151 NIDMYKAFASHT
+151 
-163 IDAVVDTDNAI
+163 
-174 LPTDGLVPLVK
+174 
-185 VGSSDYYLAVRK
+185 
-197 NAEDILSELNTA
+197 
-209 LEQIDHSDPYYLQN
+209 
-223 LHSKFFSE
+223 
-231 TAIATTLTAPEKA
+231 
-244 WLADH
+244 
-249 PVIRVGYLNSYLP
+249 
-262 YCSKDG
+262 
-268 SGQPTGVMLDIFS
+268 
-281 GIFAKLKVD
+281 
-290 AQPQI
+290 
-295 QYTAFDNQQAM
+295 
-306 VDAVKAGDV
+306 
-315 DVIFPIGGDVWFS
+315 
-328 ESLGLYQTA
+328 
-337 DIAQILLDLVYKGDY
+337 
-352 AHLTIEKIGVNRNNL
+352 AHLTEIFHQANQQLYNLVSVNWSRMRMWAPYIEKTQSAEEIVAYVNQAREESNFTNFYFISRDGKYITLSEDRGYLDLREQLPTLILDDQPIVVNSVVPDKPEIMVFAIPTERGSFRGFDYEAIAITYNNSDMVEAL
-367 MQYMDSVHRYPDA
+367 KISAFNGQASTYAVLPDGRIAVDNSSEAMDSVHNLFVLLEESKSLTDDQITA
-380 QVVFFDS
+380 LQQDFLS
-387 TEDCLKAIVS
+387 GNS
-397 GSIDC
+397 GSLLFKINGVSNYLVYESANFQNWTVVGIVPADVVNSSMNELQTT
-402 TITNG
+402 TITVVSAITIAMAVMLLLLVIIQNRQKLKQKDNALLARDELFSKLSVNVDDVFLMVDAKDLRVEYVSPNIEKLVG
-407 LRTDGLVRR
+407 ISEQQVFDDIHEIEHLLRTDESEHIL
-416 DIYQS
+416 DQ
-421 LNALELSDPF
+421 LSDILP
-431 PICMGVR
+431 
-438 RGETD
+438 GEQRLWDREYIHQITGEELWFRVAAFCTD
-443 LLILLNHGLNTLDKN
+443 IQGEAKYILDLSDRTKDKKIN
-458 YVLSSTYQ
+458 QKLADAVHTA
-466 YQDNIYVYTPMD
+466 
-478 FLLENVLWVVTGIVL
+478 EN
-493 FALVIILAAYRDAQ
+493 
-507 KTRRHLAQEKALTKN
+507 
-522 LEDALEE
+522 
-529 AQCANQAKTIFLNN
+529 ANRAKTIFLNN
-543 ISHDI
+543 MSHDI

-565 NPKPEVENCLQKIRE
+565 HPKPEVENCLQKIRE

-610 DIVEVADT
+610 DIVEVTDT

-699 VGMTKEFVK
+699 VGMTKEFLK

-715 QEESSARTYY
+715 QEESSARTHY

-738 VDLMD
+738 VDLMG

-841 MMPNMNGYE
+841 MMPKMNGYE

-889 NLSLI
+889 NDHLSKPI
-894 HI
+894 VMEEVIKTIARNIRQ